1 MLTYPNVEDYLEYLG
16 GYEVGLTALITP
28 HSVNRISLARYDI
41 AIVNSMASTTVFGTA
56 LTDKQAELAVKL
68 ILKYRRQ
75 FAKMGIDV
83 SPVESPVFR
92 MAPRKMDRTKA
103 VWLTDD
109 SIAVKF
115 PYDNDLIKELQS
127 FREESQ
133 GKAWYDRDK
142 KLWNL
147 AITEYN
153 VNWTVTWSDTNGFEI
168 DNEVREIFYQILE
181 CEQQLFEI
189 KLVQQGDCYVI
200 TNAADSLVEYINDH
214 AGGFGL
220 DNLVKLVD
228 HAGLCGY
235 AIDDSVKVS
244 SLALRYIGGKHTI
257 HVEPSEDNL
266 NMIFDYAEITNRYP
280 ICIYN
285 PTLFDIDLSRF
296 EERDIVRFD
305 RNGKTPTSEYDPYG
319 VKVVYAQKIP
329 ATWDFP
335 VPLLVTTFEMMFGGK
350 RMSWTQRA
358 ERIIYLTDS
367 KLCGIEFS
375 KCF

>member
-1 MLTYPNVEDYLEYLG
+1 MLTYPHVEDYLEYLG
-16 GYEVGLTALITP
+16 GYEVGVTALLTP

-56 LTDKQAELAVKL
+56 LTDRQAELAVKL
-68 ILKYRRQ
+68 VLKYRRQ

-83 SPVESPVFR
+83 APVEAPVFR

-103 VWLTDD
+103 VWLDGD
-109 SIAVKF
+109 QIVVKF

-153 VNWTVTWSDTNGFEI
+153 VNWIVPWAQTRAFYI
-168 DNEVREIFYQILE
+168 DHQVQELLAKVLE
-181 CEQQLFEI
+181 CEQQLYEI
-189 KLVQQGDCYVI
+189 KLVQQANEYVI
-200 TNAADSLVEYINDH
+200 TNASDSLIEYINNH

-220 DNLVKLVD
+220 DNLVKLID
-228 HAGLCGY
+228 YAGLCGY
-235 AIDDSVKVS
+235 TIDDAVNVP
-244 SLALRYIGGKHTI
+244 SLALRYIGGKHAI
-257 HVEPSEDNL
+257 HLEPSADNL
-266 NMIFDYAEITNRYP
+266 NMIFDYAEITDRYP

-285 PTLFDIDLSRF
+285 PTLFDLDLSRF

-305 RNGKTPTSEYDPYG
+305 RNGKTSTSDYDPYD

-329 ATWDFP
+329 TTWDFP
-335 VPLLVTTFEMMFGGK
+335 VPLMVTTFEMMFGGK
-350 RMSWTQRA
+350 RMSWTNRA
-358 ERIIYLTDS
+358 EKIIYYSTSQLR
-367 KLCGIEFS
+367 ENN
-375 KCF
+375 

>member
-1 MLTYPNVEDYLEYLG
+1 MLTYPNVEDYLEYLA
-16 GYEVGLTALITP
+16 GYEVGITALIMPNMTK
-28 HSVNRISLARYDI
+28 ISLARYDI
-41 AIVNSMASTTVFGTA
+41 QIVNSMANATMFGTA
-56 LTDKQAELAVKL
+56 LTERQAELAVKL

-75 FAKMGIDV
+75 FAKLGIDV
-83 SPVESPVFR
+83 GPVEDPQYR
-92 MAPRKMDRTKA
+92 IPPRKMDRTKT
-103 VWLTDD
+103 VW
-109 SIAVKF
+109 IADGKIHVKF
-115 PYDNDLIKELQS
+115 PYDNVLIKDLQT
-127 FREESQ
+127 FRESSQ
-133 GKAWYDRDK
+133 GRAHYDRDSK
-142 KLWNL
+142 VWYL
-147 AITEYN
+147 ALTEYN
-153 VNWTVTWSDTNGFEI
+153 VNWIVTWGDANGFEV
-168 DNEVREIFYQILE
+168 DTGVREIFYQILE

-189 KLVQQGDCYVI
+189 KLVQQETGYFI
-200 TNAADSLVEYINDH
+200 TNAADSLIEYIKEH

-220 DNLVKLVD
+220 DNLVKLID

-266 NMIFDYAEITNRYP
+266 NMIFDYAEMTNRYP

-285 PTLFDIDLSRF
+285 PTLFDIDLTRF
-296 EERDIVRFD
+296 EECDIVRFD

-367 KLCGIEFS
+367 KLRN
-375 KCF
+375 KN